1 MVKKDYYAI
10 LGITPGAS
18 QEMVEAAYDRV
29 PKGKTDETVEEAYAI
44 LSDPQARLQY
54 DRLYK
59 IIKEVGQGFDGL
71 DSTRVSDADFNHVLG
86 LQALTTE
93 VDSLQ
98 ENLRQLFSE
107 EEWEAIV
114 GDSELDGL
122 SLEDWTNLLEGM
134 IMGLKTKQPTPVT
147 KNEVAKIEATN
158 DLTLNLP
165 VNQAEAQKG
174 GIKSLGYERYSEC
187 KECQGSGSR
196 TRRSYANCAVCAGS
210 GKNAITQAECLVC
223 AGLGRYPKE
232 NCLNCRGTGRV
243 LVRRRVN
250 IVIPEKINSG
260 DCLRITAAGNR
271 HFRRSAYGDLV
282 VKINLQN
289 ESDN

>member
-174 GIKSLGYERYSEC
+174 GVKSLGYERYSEC

-196 TRRSYANCAVCAGS
+196 TRRSYA
-210 GKNAITQAECLVC
+210 
-223 AGLGRYPKE
+223 KE

-243 LVRRRVN
+243 LVRRQVN
-250 IVIPEKINSG
+250 IVIPENINSG